1 MTSRIQFGWRTPDWP
16 APGSTGR
23 EMRDQWYAYMDTI
36 EPHFASVWVADH
48 FFPWMASLD
57 QRLDVYEAWTTIAYL
72 LGRYQKMH
80 LGSIVL
86 SQGYRP
92 PALLAK
98 SAATLQELSGG
109 RFILGIGAG
118 WKENEYL
125 AYGYDYPPPAT
136 RIAQLEEAVHVIRA
150 MWTQSSPSFHG
161 KYYNV
166 EAAYCTPKP
175 DPMIP
180 ILIGGGGRKLTLR
193 VVAKLADWW
202 NFPGGTLENYT
213 GLLDTLRE
221 HCEAVGRDYN
231 TIVKTWGHECLAVA
245 HTHEQ
250 AEALARA
257 SQFWNEN
264 AIYGTPDEV
273 AAKLQGFVD
282 LGVQH
287 FILRFADFPNPD
299 GALLFAREVM
309 PRFA

>member
-1 MTSRIQFGWRTPDWP
+1 MSGKIKFGWRTPDWP
-16 APGSTGR
+16 VPGSTGR
-23 EMRDQWYAYMDTI
+23 EMRDQWLAFMDVV
-36 EPHFASVWVADH
+36 EEHYDSVWVADH

-57 QRLDVYEAWTTIAYL
+57 QRLDVFEAWTTIAFL
-72 LGRYQKMH
+72 LGRFKKVQ

-86 SQGYRP
+86 SQSYRP

-109 RFILGIGAG
+109 RLILGIGAG

-125 AYGYDYPPPAT
+125 AYGYDYPSAAT
-136 RIAQLEEAVHVIRA
+136 RIAQLEEAVRVIRA

-161 KYYNV
+161 KYYNI
-166 EAAYCTPKP
+166 EAAYSCPKP

-202 NFPGGTLENYT
+202 NFPGGTLENYAS
-213 GLLDTLRE
+213 LLDTLRG
-221 HCEAVGRDYN
+221 HCEAVGRNYDS
-231 TIVKTWGHECLAVA
+231 IVKTWGHECVAVA
-245 HTHEQ
+245 ETHEK
-250 AEALARA
+250 AEQIARS
-257 SQFWNEN
+257 SQLWGEN

-273 AAKLQGFVD
+273 AKKIQPFVD
-282 LGVQH
+282 LGVEH
-287 FILRFADFPNPD
+287 FIFRFADFP
-299 GALLFAREVM
+299 GAAGASFFAKEVM